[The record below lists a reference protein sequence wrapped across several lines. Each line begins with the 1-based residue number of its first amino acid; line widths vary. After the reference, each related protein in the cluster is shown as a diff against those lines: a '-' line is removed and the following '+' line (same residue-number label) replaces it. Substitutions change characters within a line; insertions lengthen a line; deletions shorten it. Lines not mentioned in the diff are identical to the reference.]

1 MFRHPYRDL
10 RSWMRLRIAN
20 VLRSVSASMI
30 QWSAFGLAALF
41 AGLLWA
47 VDVRALMSSLG
58 ADKII
63 WFPIAVLWIEI
74 GIIIAALI
82 RRYVAGRPAVGL
94 SPIVLAWG
102 AAAINLTFVW
112 MLGPA
117 IIFA

>member
-1 MFRHPYRDL
+1 
-10 RSWMRLRIAN
+10 
-20 VLRSVSASMI
+20 MI
-30 QWSAFGLAALF
+30 EGSAFGVGALF

-47 VDVRALMSSLG
+47 VDVQAYLSSLG

-82 RRYVAGRPAVGL
+82 RRYVGGRTAVGL

-102 AAAINLTFVW
+102 AVAINLTFVW
-112 MLGPA
+112 MLWPA
-117 IIFA
+117 FIFA